1 MKQAYIRVILLLF
14 ITPIT
19 QAFSQCTCSDG
30 SSPDSVV
37 YNQYYDSIISTN
49 SAIKFPKF
57 SDTIGLLTCLR
68 LSDTVTTVVNYNLEN
83 KLDTSEDYI
92 FETFRRSQFTGPDG
106 FFSSV
111 LSPTKDY
118 GPYTLGPYDSVGH
131 ADEVDIGPDTVF
143 NKNTHTQYF
152 GGSSSYYGSGNVT
165 LNYLTTSTFT
175 ILTGSDNAII
185 KLKAYTRLAA
195 QLVYYWC
202 PFSILQTNL
211 SAFEVSVN
219 DNNIIINWKVNDPHP
234 TGKYEIEIG
243 KDGKNFTDLG
253 MGISRVSGT
262 ITNSNFVYS
271 ADKNFT
277 GNLYF
282 RIMRTDMA
290 GKVFYS
296 EIRSV
301 YIDNSKKQ
309 KISIYPNPTVS
320 GVNIQFADNSGSDY
334 RVELFNSY
342 GQLIFLKNYNI
353 TKAAAINIDWPRKP
367 APGTYFLK
375 VTDVNH
381 RTEQIQRLKIL

>member
-1 MKQAYIRVILLLF
+1 MKQACIRVILLLF
-14 ITPIT
+14 ITPIQ

-49 SAIKFPKF
+49 TAITFPKF
-57 SDTIGLLTCLR
+57 SDTVGLLTCLK

-83 KLDTSEDYI
+83 NLDTSEDYL
-92 FETFRRSQFTGPDG
+92 FETYRRSQFTGPDG

-111 LSPTKDY
+111 LSPPKDY
-118 GPYTLGPYDSVGH
+118 GPYTLGPYDPVGNG
-131 ADEVDIGPDTVF
+131 DEVNVGPDTVF
-143 NKNTHTQYF
+143 NKKPHTQYF

-202 PFSILQTNL
+202 PFNILQTNL
-211 SAFEVSVN
+211 TAFIVSA
-219 DNNIIINWKVNDPHP
+219 NNNGIVINWKVNNPHP
-234 TGKYEIEIG
+234 SGKYEIEISS
-243 KDGKNFTDLG
+243 DGNDFTVLG
-253 MGISRVSGT
+253 EGVSSIDGT
-262 ITNSNFVYS
+262 IIDSRFIYS
-271 ADKNFT
+271 PEKNFT
-277 GNLYF
+277 GKLYF
-282 RIMRTDMA
+282 RLMRTDIS
-290 GKVFYS
+290 GKVSYS
-296 EIRSV
+296 EVRSV
-301 YIDNSKKQ
+301 YIDNSKNQ
-309 KISIYPNPTVS
+309 KISVYPNPTVS

-342 GQLIFLKNYNI
+342 GQLIFFKNYNL

-375 VTDVNH
+375 VTDVDR
-381 RTEQIQRLKIL
+381 RTEQVERLKIL